1 MDLVNGKNPSEATIK
16 ELKEFLNIM
25 NIKYKNN
32 TRKATFVQIVQRE
45 QDHMEAE
52 EDDDNVVYIVVI
64 KSYDY
69 FGKLESGSVY
79 SFSTR
84 GKAYKF
90 VCCKKHKY
98 KYICDSSYEICRTII
113 NNEIYDDN
121 NYFD

>member
-52 EDDDNVVYIVVI
+52 DNDNVVYIVVI

-69 FGKLESGSVY
+69 FGTLDSGSAY
-79 SFSTR
+79 PFSTR
-84 GKAYKF
+84 GKACKF
-90 VCCKKHKY
+90 VHCRKKKQ
-98 KYICDSSYEICRTII
+98 IGDCSYDICRTII
-113 NNEIYDDN
+113 DNEIYDDN